1 MDIVD
6 YISNAI
12 FSCLESL
19 SVETTNEDIKEMIE
33 VPNDKSNGDFSFP
46 CFRLSKIMRNSP
58 NNIATMIKE
67 KIVTDGNVIKEIQ
80 CVNGFLNF
88 YISSNFLIK
97 QCIDK
102 FDALNEKYGESEIG
116 KDKTIVMDYSAPNI
130 AKPFHIGH
138 LKNTVLGHA
147 LYNCYKSQ
155 GYKTISINHLGDY
168 GTQFAKLI
176 EGYKRWGSEYD
187 FSENPIEKLA
197 DIYKRI
203 NTLCESDESVLEEC
217 RATFKKLEDGGEYE
231 VELWKRFKEL
241 SMIEFEKIYSF
252 LGIEFDDVKGESF
265 YQDKIAEVI
274 DLLEKSG
281 KLTES
286 EGAKIVDLEDVG
298 INTPC
303 IIEKSN
309 GSSIYATRDL
319 AAILY
324 RARTYD
330 FDKCL
335 YVVGN
340 EQSLHFKQL
349 FAVAK
354 YLGVSEKCLNGLEHV
369 AYGFIRLPEGKMSTR
384 KGNFIKAEDVINES
398 KQKVHEIL
406 NEKHDELS
414 DEEIENISNM
424 VAISAVIFEN
434 LKESRIKDQVFDI
447 AKAVNF
453 SGETG
458 PYVQYMAVRTKSVLN
473 KANYNYNKDIDLSA
487 VSDESS
493 ITLLKLI
500 DKFNDVI
507 NNVLDKNDPFYL
519 VRYLLDLSKTFSSFY
534 DKNKILCDDEK
545 VREARLY
552 LTYMTNITLTNGL
565 SLLGI
570 EVPNKM

>member
-1 MDIVD
+1 MDIVN

-12 FSCLESL
+12 INCLESIK
-19 SVETTNEDIKEMIE
+19 VEITNEEIKEMIE

-46 CFRLSKIMRNSP
+46 CFKLSKIMRNSP
-58 NNIATMIKE
+58 NNIANLIKE
-67 KIVTDGNVIKEIQ
+67 KIEADSSIIKEIQ

-88 YISSNFLIK
+88 YISSTFLIK

-102 FDALNEKYGESEIG
+102 FDNYNEKYGESNIG
-116 KDKTIVMDYSAPNI
+116 NGKTIVMDYSAPNI

-138 LKNTVLGHA
+138 LKNTILGHA

-176 EGYKRWGSEYD
+176 EGYKRWGNEYD
-187 FSENPIEKLA
+187 FSEKPIEKLA

-231 VELWKRFKEL
+231 VELWKKFKDL
-241 SMIEFEKIYSF
+241 SMIEFDKIYKF
-252 LGIEFDDVKGESF
+252 LDIKFDDIKGESF
-265 YQDKIAEVI
+265 YQDKLSEVI
-274 DLLEKSG
+274 ELLNKSG
-281 KLTES
+281 KITES

-340 EQSLHFKQL
+340 EQSLHFKQV
-349 FAVAK
+349 FAVSK
-354 YLGVSEKCLNGLEHV
+354 YLGISEKCLNGLEHV

-398 KQKVHEIL
+398 KQKVYEIL
-406 NEKHDELS
+406 NEKHDELT
-414 DEEIENISNM
+414 DEEIETISNI

-458 PYVQYMAVRTKSVLN
+458 PYVQYMAVRTKSVLS
-473 KANYNYNKDIDLSA
+473 KADYKYNKDIDLSTIT
-487 VSDESS
+487 DENSLS
-493 ITLLKLI
+493 LIKMI
-500 DKFNDVI
+500 DKFNEVI
-507 NNVLDKNDPFYL
+507 NNVIEKNDPFYL
-519 VRYLLDLSKTFSSFY
+519 VRYLLDLSKAFSSYY
-534 DKNKILCDDEK
+534 DKNKILCDDKK

-552 LTYMTNITLTNGL
+552 LTYMTNVTLTNGL
-565 SLLGI
+565 NLLGI
-570 EVPNKM
+570 NVPNKM